1 LGVEKAAFAAFF
13 YFKNKILGY
22 APYGVF
28 LSCFVFN
35 TNHQN
40 RCLMFMIS
48 AIRINILFFGACL
61 TAVNLFGQFQRPNIL
76 LILTDD
82 LGKGD
87 VGFSGGAIRTPNI
100 DAMAKAGMILNHFY
114 ANSTVC
120 SPSRAS
126 LMSGRYPDMVGVP
139 GVIRQQPQ
147 DSWGFLDPTVALL
160 PAYLKTAGYQ
170 TGMIGK
176 WHLGLENPNL
186 PNVKGFDY
194 FKGFLGDMMDD
205 YYHHRR
211 QGVNWMRL
219 NEQEIDPEGHA
230 TELFTNWA
238 IEWIDQS
245 NVKAKPFFLF
255 LSYNAPHFPIQP
267 PAVSLNGV
275 RSRYPTLSDERQR
288 NVALV
293 EDLDAQIGRVI
304 RALEKSKQLDNTLI
318 LFVSDNGGSLPHAQ
332 SNGQLRGGKQDFF
345 EGGIQVPAFVFWKDR
360 VPAGK
365 VNQDVMLHMDILP
378 TLLDIAGS
386 KIPSG
391 LDGVSFRNAW
401 QGKETRRADSTIFWV
416 RREGG
421 GYNGLAYYAARN
433 GNHKIYQNHPQEPF
447 QYVDLNSDPL
457 ERNPVP
463 AASVADGKFLMK
475 ALMEHIRKSGAIP
488 WQ

>member
-1 LGVEKAAFAAFF
+1 
-13 YFKNKILGY
+13 
-22 APYGVF
+22 
-28 LSCFVFN
+28 
-35 TNHQN
+35 
-40 RCLMFMIS
+40 MFMIS
-48 AIRINILFFGACL
+48 AIRIHILLLAACL
-61 TAVNLFGQFQRPNIL
+61 FTVNLFGQFQRPNIL

-87 VGFSGGAIRTPNI
+87 MGFSGGEIRTPNL
-100 DAMAKAGMILNHFY
+100 DSLAKGGLILNHFY

-219 NEQEIDPEGHA
+219 SDQEIDPEGHA

-238 IEWIDQS
+238 IEWIEQS
-245 NVKAKPFFLF
+245 NLQSKPFFLF

-267 PAVSLNGV
+267 PAVSLNDV
-275 RSRYPTLSDERQR
+275 RLHYPALSGERQR

-293 EDLDAQIGRVI
+293 EDLDSQIGRVFK
-304 RALEKSKQLDNTLI
+304 ALEKSKQLDNTLI

-345 EGGIQVPAFVFWKDR
+345 EGGIQVPAFVFWKDKISS
-360 VPAGK
+360 GK
-365 VNQDVMLHMDILP
+365 TNQDVMLHMDILP
-378 TLLDIAGS
+378 TLLDVAGS
-386 KIPSG
+386 KIPLG
-391 LDGVSFRNAW
+391 LEGISFW
-401 QGKETRRADSTIFWV
+401 QSWMGKTFTTNDRTLFWV

-421 GYNGLAYYAARN
+421 GYNGMAYYAARN
-433 GNHKIYQNHPQEPF
+433 GNHKIFQNHPQEPF
-447 QYVDLNSDPL
+447 QYVDLQSDPL

-463 AASVADGKFLMK
+463 AVSVADGKFLMK

-488 WQ
+488 WQNPGMAPQVKN

>member
-1 LGVEKAAFAAFF
+1 
-13 YFKNKILGY
+13 
-22 APYGVF
+22 
-28 LSCFVFN
+28 
-35 TNHQN
+35 
-40 RCLMFMIS
+40 
-48 AIRINILFFGACL
+48 
-61 TAVNLFGQFQRPNIL
+61 
-76 LILTDD
+76 
-82 LGKGD
+82 
-87 VGFSGGAIRTPNI
+87 
-100 DAMAKAGMILNHFY
+100 
-114 ANSTVC
+114 
-120 SPSRAS
+120 
-126 LMSGRYPDMVGVP
+126 MVGVP

-160 PAYLKTAGYQ
+160 PAYLKMAGYQ

-219 NEQEIDPEGHA
+219 NDQEIDPEGHA

-245 NVKAKPFFLF
+245 NVQSKPFFLF

-267 PAVSLNGV
+267 PAVSLNDV
-275 RSRYPTLSDERQR
+275 RSRYPALSDERQR

-332 SNGQLRGGKQDFF
+332 SNGHLRGGKQDFF
-345 EGGIQVPAFVFWKDR
+345 EGGIQVPAFVFWKDKISS
-360 VPAGK
+360 GK

-378 TLLDIAGS
+378 TLLDVAGS

-391 LDGVSFRNAW
+391 LDGISFW
-401 QGKETRRADSTIFWV
+401 QSWMGKTFTINDRKLFWV

-421 GYNGLAYYAARN
+421 GYNGMAYYAARK
-433 GNHKIYQNHPQEPF
+433 GNHKIFQNHPQEPF
-447 QYVDLNSDPL
+447 QYVDLQSDPL
-457 ERNPVP
+457 EQNPVP

-475 ALMEHIRKSGAIP
+475 ALMEHIRNSGAIP
-488 WQ
+488 WQKPAN

>member
-1 LGVEKAAFAAFF
+1 
-13 YFKNKILGY
+13 
-22 APYGVF
+22 
-28 LSCFVFN
+28 
-35 TNHQN
+35 
-40 RCLMFMIS
+40 
-48 AIRINILFFGACL
+48 
-61 TAVNLFGQFQRPNIL
+61 
-76 LILTDD
+76 
-82 LGKGD
+82 
-87 VGFSGGAIRTPNI
+87 
-100 DAMAKAGMILNHFY
+100 
-114 ANSTVC
+114 
-120 SPSRAS
+120 
-126 LMSGRYPDMVGVP
+126 
-139 GVIRQQPQ
+139 
-147 DSWGFLDPTVALL
+147 
-160 PAYLKTAGYQ
+160 
-170 TGMIGK
+170 
-176 WHLGLENPNL
+176 
-186 PNVKGFDY
+186 
-194 FKGFLGDMMDD
+194 
-205 YYHHRR
+205 
-211 QGVNWMRL
+211 
-219 NEQEIDPEGHA
+219 
-230 TELFTNWA
+230 
-238 IEWIDQS
+238 
-245 NVKAKPFFLF
+245 
-255 LSYNAPHFPIQP
+255 
-267 PAVSLNGV
+267 
-275 RSRYPTLSDERQR
+275 
-288 NVALV
+288 
-293 EDLDAQIGRVI
+293 
-304 RALEKSKQLDNTLI
+304 LEKSKQLDNTLI